1 MHIKYFFK
9 HIGLVIRHKNAVL
22 IHCAKCGILWR
33 GIVHDL
39 SKFTPA
45 ELFESAKYYQGN
57 RSPITACRETKG
69 RSDAWLHHKAHNKHH
84 AEYWIDFEC
93 KEHPM
98 MPYKY
103 AVECVCDKLAATKT
117 YNGKNY
123 TPDKALNHFVKYG
136 GAEITNPKTRA
147 FIIKVFTDLSVH
159 GEDYILNKKYM
170 KENYRKICETHETNT

>member
-1 MHIKYFFK
+1 MKIKFLFK

-22 IHCAKCGILWR
+22 VHCAKCGIFWR
-33 GIVHDL
+33 GLVHDL
-39 SKFTPA
+39 SKFTPT
-45 ELFESAKYYQGN
+45 ELFESANYYQGD
-57 RSPITACRETKG
+57 RSPITACREAKG

-84 AEYWIDFEC
+84 IEYWLDFDC
-93 KEHPM
+93 KEHPL

-123 TPDKALNHFVKYG
+123 TPDKALKHWLKYG
-136 GAEITNPKTRA
+136 DGRHANPQTRA
-147 FIIKVFTDLSVH
+147 FIERVFTDLSEH

-170 KENYRKICETHETNT
+170 KKTYGEICLNNET